1 MVQPRQ
7 TRLAPMRASLSP
19 GDDIMQ
25 VTDLKPLY
33 GEDKLDALQLNVA
46 RFNAGNQNGQPKKK
60 RQKKEDIWEEKIAD
74 ILANLNLEEFADD
87 SEGD

>member
-46 RFNAGNQNGQPKKK
+46 RFNAGNQPKKK
-60 RQKKEDIWEEKIAD
+60 RQKKEDIWEVKIAD